1 MIEEYMTIEPGIMLY
16 VEAREPNTTRLFI
29 RSLWVLEDNKKK
41 QGWWNIFT
49 ICNKPVE
56 KEGMYIARID
66 RHTYDNDGHDML
78 IVTPI
83 APIPA
88 NDVYQLIP
96 TDEWLRRDIIQEVFL
111 LSHKFSEK
119 ALHLNRYQE
128 GNNWLL
134 LYKKAKELDD
144 NININR
150 LFSHSVEP
158 EIIGKVVDLVIA
170 GKMSM
175 VDVVTYLR
183 TPTDHE
189 IAEQNWKN
197 FLADFVR
204 NIDTYTAHPLL
215 AEHIKKHI
223 ANYSVAYVVRTID
236 DIIGKLSS
244 KYASASGYGHMPKV
258 GGDMTWNDWDDP
270 TFFDK
275 LEAYLKF
282 DAERKTKNKAAKKAV
297 KKDKKAAAKATKEA
311 NN

>member
-1 MIEEYMTIEPGIMLY
+1 MIEEYVTIKPGTYVY
-16 VEAREPNTTRLFI
+16 VEARESNTTRLFI

-41 QGWWNIFT
+41 HGWWNIFS
-49 ICNKPVE
+49 ICRTPVE

-66 RHTYDNDGHDML
+66 RHTCDKDGHDML

-83 APIPA
+83 ISIPA
-88 NDVYQLIP
+88 HDVYCLIP
-96 TDEWLRRDIIQEVFL
+96 ADEWFRRDIIQEVFL

-119 ALHLNRYQE
+119 ALKLNMYQE

-144 NININR
+144 TINVDGLYSR
-150 LFSHSVEP
+150 SVVP
-158 EIIGKVVDLVIA
+158 EIIGKVVDLVVS

-175 VDVVTYLR
+175 VDVITYIR

-189 IAEQNWKN
+189 IAEQEWNK
-197 FLADFVR
+197 FLYDFVR

-215 AEHIKKHI
+215 AEHIKKEIVSHGVNSVLFHI
-223 ANYSVAYVVRTID
+223 Q
-236 DIIGKLSS
+236 DILDQLSS
-244 KYASASGYGHMPKV
+244 KYASASGHGHMSKV

-275 LEAYLKF
+275 LEAFLKF
-282 DAERKTKNKAAKKAV
+282 DAERKAKNKAAKKAA
-297 KKDKKAAAKATKEA
+297 KKAKKT
-311 NN
+311 NNTQ